1 MTVKELILELEQ
13 FDDNQQIAIR
23 DGYYAHEIK
32 RITQRNIISAFGRQ
46 DDIKYVCIETG
57 TQIGGTE

>member
-1 MTVKELILELEQ
+1 MTVRDLISELEQ

-32 RITQRNIISAFGRQ
+32 SLTQRNIISAFGQQ

-57 TQIGGTE
+57 AQIGGTE